1 MKILVTGA
9 SGFVGKNL
17 CAALN
22 AILGGKDKTRRDI
35 NVSAVFECDVDTTPL
50 QLEEYCAEADFV
62 FHFAACCRTETEAD
76 FDTVNVGFTEL
87 LLDALRRHGNNCPV
101 LFTSSVQAAL
111 DNGYGKSKR
120 RAEELVRRHGDETG
134 ASVLIYRLPR
144 LFGKWCRPNY
154 NSFVATLCY
163 NAANGKPLAV
173 DDPFSETELLY
184 IDDLLSELL
193 DALEGKAHRAGD
205 FYAVPITHRT
215 TYGNVAAL
223 LRRFSAQSVTPVV
236 PDLPANS
243 FEKKLF
249 AAYLSYLPAER
260 AKQPLKTITD
270 SRGSFTELFKSASCG
285 QISVN
290 ISEPD
295 AVKGMHWHHSKC
307 EAFAVVSGVALICQR
322 CMADGREISFTV
334 SGNDPQAVYILPG
347 YTHSIKNLSKE
358 ERLVTIIWASE
369 PFDDKHPDTFSE

>member
-22 AILGGKDKTRRDI
+22 AIHDGKDKTRRDI
-35 NVSAVFECDVDTTPL
+35 NVSAVFECDVGTTAR

-62 FHFAACCRTETEAD
+62 FHFAACCRTESESD
-76 FDTVNVGFTEL
+76 FNTVNVGFTEL
-87 LLDALRRHGNNCPV
+87 LLDTLRRHGNKCPV

-111 DNGYGKSKR
+111 DNGYGESKR
-120 RAEELVRRHGDETG
+120 RAEEFVRRHGEETG
-134 ASVLIYRLPR
+134 ANVFIYRLPR
-144 LFGKWCRPNY
+144 LFGKWCRPHY

-173 DDPFSETELLY
+173 DDPCAETELLY
-184 IDDLLSELL
+184 IDDLVCEFL
-193 DALEGKAHRAGD
+193 DALEGKARRAGD
-205 FYAVPITHRT
+205 FYTVPVTHRT
-215 TYGNVAAL
+215 TYGNVAEL

-236 PDLPANS
+236 PDLPADG

-260 AKQPLKTITD
+260 ANRPLKTATD
-270 SRGSFTELFKSASCG
+270 SRGSFTELFRSASCG

-290 ISEPD
+290 ISEPG

-307 EAFAVVSGVALICQR
+307 EVFAVVSGEALICQR
-322 CMADGREISFTV
+322 CIADGGEISFTV

-347 YTHSIKNLSKE
+347 YTHSIKNLSKT
-358 ERLVTIIWASE
+358 ERLVTVIWASE
-369 PFDDKHPDTFSE
+369 PFDESNPDTFSE